1 MRKICVPPTPYLG
14 SGWPAGHLPGSTRV
28 TRQPE
33 YIQLGSLKAFVRGAP
48 PSLAGSRASDRAF
61 AYITM
66 EDGVLALILLA
77 AFVALGRFA
86 AEVYAQG
93 PVQRVSIVAMV
104 VAAPFWLWALY
115 NTVFDSLDLGVFSL
129 ALAGMAGVYGFEL
142 IPAEWA
148 CGSTMVESGLPA
160 VTPFTF
166 RAASTVGFG
175 AVCANY
181 TLGLTA
187 VWSDGWGLVTYMAA
201 GLLFWLGMLYSS
213 FAATSSV
220 DSDGHLYASLI

>member
-1 MRKICVPPTPYLG
+1 VLCVRYVSHRTRTLI
-14 SGWPAGHLPGSTRV
+14 SGPRSTRD
-28 TRQPE
+28 E
-33 YIQLGSLKAFVRGAP
+33 GSPNIYSSATSSRSSEAA

-86 AEVYAQG
+86 AEVYAAN
-93 PVQRVSIVAMV
+93 PVQRVSVVAMV

-129 ALAGMAGVYGFEL
+129 ALAGLAGVYGFEL
-142 IPAEWA
+142 IPAEWP

-166 RAASTVGFG
+166 RAATTVGFG

-181 TLGLTA
+181 ILGLTA
-187 VWSDGWGLVTYMAA
+187 VSGWGLVTYMAA
-201 GLLFWLGMLYSS
+201 GLLFWLGMLYSA
-213 FAATSSV
+213 FAATSTV

>member
-1 MRKICVPPTPYLG
+1 MCPTKLEPEPILRAA
-14 SGWPAGHLPGSTRV
+14 PALITRSTRAANIY
-28 TRQPE
+28 RSAASRRSSE
-33 YIQLGSLKAFVRGAP
+33 AA
-48 PSLAGSRASDRAF
+48 PSLAGSRA
-61 AYITM
+61 TM

-201 GLLFWLGMLYSS
+201 GLLFWLGMLYSA

>member
-1 MRKICVPPTPYLG
+1 
-14 SGWPAGHLPGSTRV
+14 
-28 TRQPE
+28 
-33 YIQLGSLKAFVRGAP
+33 
-48 PSLAGSRASDRAF
+48 
-61 AYITM
+61 M

-86 AEVYAQG
+86 AEVYATN

-142 IPAEWA
+142 IPAEFP

-160 VTPFTF
+160 VTPITF
-166 RAASTVGFG
+166 RAVSTVGFG

-181 TLGLTA
+181 ILGLTA
-187 VWSDGWGLVTYMAA
+187 VSGWGMVTYMAA
-201 GLLFWLGMLYSS
+201 GLLFWLGMLYSAY
-213 FAATSSV
+213 AATSTV

>member
-1 MRKICVPPTPYLG
+1 
-14 SGWPAGHLPGSTRV
+14 
-28 TRQPE
+28 
-33 YIQLGSLKAFVRGAP
+33 
-48 PSLAGSRASDRAF
+48 
-61 AYITM
+61 M

-86 AEVYAQG
+86 AEVYAAN
-93 PVQRVSIVAMV
+93 PVQRVSIAAMV

-115 NTVFDSLDLGVFSL
+115 NTCFDSLDLGVFSL
-129 ALAGMAGVYGFEL
+129 ALAGLAGVYGFEL
-142 IPAEWA
+142 IPAEWP
-148 CGSTMVESGLPA
+148 CGSTVVESGLAP

-166 RAASTVGFG
+166 RAVSTVGFG

-181 TLGLTA
+181 ILGLTA

-201 GLLFWLGMLYSS
+201 GLLFWLGMLYSA

-220 DSDGHLYASLI
+220 EGDGHLYASLI

>member
-1 MRKICVPPTPYLG
+1 
-14 SGWPAGHLPGSTRV
+14 
-28 TRQPE
+28 
-33 YIQLGSLKAFVRGAP
+33 
-48 PSLAGSRASDRAF
+48 
-61 AYITM
+61 M

-115 NTVFDSLDLGVFSL
+115 NTVFSDSLDLGVFSL

-142 IPAEWA
+142 IPAEWP

-166 RAASTVGFG
+166 RAASTMGFG

-181 TLGLTA
+181 ILGLTA
-187 VWSDGWGLVTYMAA
+187 VSGWGLVTYMAA
-201 GLLFWLGMLYSS
+201 GLLFWLGMLYSA
-213 FAATSSV
+213 FAATSTV

>member
-1 MRKICVPPTPYLG
+1 
-14 SGWPAGHLPGSTRV
+14 
-28 TRQPE
+28 
-33 YIQLGSLKAFVRGAP
+33 
-48 PSLAGSRASDRAF
+48 
-61 AYITM
+61 M

-86 AEVYAQG
+86 AEVYAAN
-93 PVQRVSIVAMV
+93 PVQRVSIAAMV

-115 NTVFDSLDLGVFSL
+115 NTCFDSLDLGVVSL
-129 ALAGMAGVYGFEL
+129 ALAGLAGVYGFEL
-142 IPAEWA
+142 IPAEWP
-148 CGSTMVESGLPA
+148 CGSTVVESGLPA
-160 VTPFTF
+160 VTPVAF
-166 RAASTVGFG
+166 RAVSTVGFG

-201 GLLFWLGMLYSS
+201 GLLFWLGMLYSA

-220 DSDGHLYASLI
+220 ESDGALYTSLI

>member
-1 MRKICVPPTPYLG
+1 
-14 SGWPAGHLPGSTRV
+14 
-28 TRQPE
+28 
-33 YIQLGSLKAFVRGAP
+33 
-48 PSLAGSRASDRAF
+48 
-61 AYITM
+61 M
-66 EDGVLALILLA
+66 EDGVFAHILLA

-86 AEVYAQG
+86 AEVYAAN
-93 PVQRVSIVAMV
+93 PVQRVSVVAMV

-129 ALAGMAGVYGFEL
+129 ALAGLAGVYGFEL
-142 IPAEWA
+142 IPAEFP
-148 CGSTMVESGLPA
+148 CGSTMVESGLAP

-201 GLLFWLGMLYSS
+201 GLLFWLGMLYSA
-213 FAATSSV
+213 FAATSAV
-220 DSDGHLYASLI
+220 DTDGHLYASLI

>member
-1 MRKICVPPTPYLG
+1 MARLFSAQHLRTAWLPRFEVVVFSSALQHAST
-14 SGWPAGHLPGSTRV
+14 SWPRIEAGAAQS
-28 TRQPE
+28 QP
-33 YIQLGSLKAFVRGAP
+33 AFLVK
-48 PSLAGSRASDRAF
+48 
-61 AYITM
+61 M

-115 NTVFDSLDLGVFSL
+115 NTVFSESLDLGVFSL
-129 ALAGMAGVYGFEL
+129 ALAGLAGVYGFEL
-142 IPAEWA
+142 IPAEWP

-166 RAASTVGFG
+166 RAATTVGFG

-181 TLGLTA
+181 ILGLTA
-187 VWSDGWGLVTYMAA
+187 VSGWGLVTYMAA
-201 GLLFWLGMLYSS
+201 GLLFWLGMLYSA
-213 FAATSSV
+213 FAATSTV
-220 DSDGHLYASLI
+220 DGDGHLYASLI

>member
-1 MRKICVPPTPYLG
+1 
-14 SGWPAGHLPGSTRV
+14 
-28 TRQPE
+28 
-33 YIQLGSLKAFVRGAP
+33 
-48 PSLAGSRASDRAF
+48 
-61 AYITM
+61 M

-115 NTVFDSLDLGVFSL
+115 NTVFSDSLDLGVFSL

-142 IPAEWA
+142 IPAEWP
-148 CGSTMVESGLPA
+148 CGSTMVESGLPE
-160 VTPFTF
+160 VTPVTF
-166 RAASTVGFG
+166 RTVSTVGFG

-181 TLGLTA
+181 ILGLTA

-220 DSDGHLYASLI
+220 DADGNLYTSLI

>member
-1 MRKICVPPTPYLG
+1 M
-14 SGWPAGHLPGSTRV
+14 
-28 TRQPE
+28 
-33 YIQLGSLKAFVRGAP
+33 
-48 PSLAGSRASDRAF
+48 AGSRASNRAF
-61 AYITM
+61 APTIKM

-86 AEVYAQG
+86 AEVYAAN

-129 ALAGMAGVYGFEL
+129 ALAGLAGVYGFEL